1 MNRVANT
8 CLLPD
13 SVIRKSEKSLHA
25 EIEDAK
31 LKYLN
36 QLKNITSDPEM
47 PVKMQEEVHRLL
59 MSAK

>member
-1 MNRVANT
+1 MNRVANN
-8 CLLPD
+8 CLLSD
-13 SVIRKSEKSLHA
+13 SEIRKSQKSLHA

-31 LKYLN
+31 LKYLK

-59 MSAK
+59 MSSK